1 MAVRKLGALGKV
13 ENLISN
19 ASFSNNST
27 DCYIMTEDNILMFC
41 ANLIITGNYNAGTV
55 IFKLPTAVTP
65 RVTNVVPVA
74 IRNDTNNTYTLERLN
89 FNNNGNVAIPK
100 TYSGGCT
107 VFLSSICVSVNSR
120 YFNSPYITGQG
131 SSPL

>member
-65 RVTNVVPVA
+65 RVTN
-74 IRNDTNNTYTLERLN
+74 DTNNTYTLERLN